1 MGHSLW
7 LYRAQLS
14 AGTSIWVVSVGLW
27 SNWASLEDSVNTVS
41 CLHLLFH
48 PITRAAAPCNATGKF
63 SLLRSAFP
71 ATELS
76 AGMVSSVQLPGTGLT
91 FVDSTT
97 CCGQDFP
104 DGGQESSEMR
114 GGFL

>member
-7 LYRAQLS
+7 LYRARLS
-14 AGTSIWVVSVGLW
+14 AGISIWVVSVGLW
-27 SNWASLEDSVNTVS
+27 SNWASLEDSDNTVS

-48 PITRAAAPCNATGKF
+48 PITRAAAPAMP
-63 SLLRSAFP
+63 RSAFP
-71 ATELS
+71 DTEHS
-76 AGMVSSVQLPGTGLT
+76 AGMASSLQLPGT
-91 FVDSTT
+91 FVVDSTM

-104 DGGQESSEMR
+104 AAGGQESSEIR